1 MEVERMIEN
10 IIKSLQY
17 IEDNLTLK
25 KDYSAELEQLQ
36 NLKDS
41 IKTLSSHQWNTPK
54 WKIAQANKK
63 ADSIINWM
71 QEEMKRA

>member
-1 MEVERMIEN
+1 MIDN

-25 KDYSAELEQLQ
+25 KDYSSELEHLQ

-41 IKTLSSHQWNTPK
+41 IKTLCGHQWNTPK
-54 WKIAQANKK
+54 WKIEQANKK
-63 ADSIINWM
+63 ADNIINWM
-71 QEEMKRA
+71 KEEMERA